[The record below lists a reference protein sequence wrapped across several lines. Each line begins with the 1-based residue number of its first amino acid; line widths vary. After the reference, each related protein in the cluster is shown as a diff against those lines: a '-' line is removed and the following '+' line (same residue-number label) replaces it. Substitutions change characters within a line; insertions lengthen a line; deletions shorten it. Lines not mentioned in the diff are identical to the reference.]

1 MIVPDSKPDLQEL
14 MRCEGKMRMK
24 ESRISDDRLLFS
36 GELEVCVLYRAKNG
50 EKPLYAMKV
59 LLPVEDF
66 MHMEG
71 LQRGM
76 AVSLQAETEHLD
88 CRIINDRKIGM
99 KAVLRLEA
107 VAEEKKT
114 AMPLT
119 DLQGEGMETLTEM
132 LSMERETM
140 EGKDRFTVK
149 EEIVIPPSLP
159 EIGEILTESVSLTEQ
174 EVRPMEGK
182 DRFTVK
188 EEMVIPLSRP
198 EIGEILTESVSL
210 TEQEIRPME
219 GKALVRGNLSIRLLY
234 TDEEGNLGSLAE
246 KIPFSGYLEDDRIT
260 AATDLTGRLTV
271 ENCRLTPAVDEDGE
285 TRLLTVD
292 VTVGTELQ
300 GRETEEVLVLSDA
313 YASYGTVSL
322 KKEKITYPVTV
333 AEGKNQFTVQ
343 ERIRLTEEEEPM
355 LRTEMVWG
363 EVRLSE
369 GHCLMDS
376 VEAEGVLTADI
387 LYHCADDSR
396 PVALLRRGIPFTQVM
411 ELKGAL
417 PTDEADITLR
427 LEDVDF
433 QMLSEV
439 EGELRA
445 TLIMEAAGRRQ
456 ETAELVTEAVWNE
469 AEDGKTAAGA
479 VIYVVQ
485 KGDSLWKI
493 AKKYRTT
500 VDNIVAVNEIE
511 DPALIYPGQKLLII
525 KMKR

>member
-1 MIVPDSKPDLQEL
+1 MPFALTKETMEMEWKTQMGKENSQILLEGDMIVPDSKPDLQEL
-14 MRCEGKMRMK
+14 MQCEGRMRMK
-24 ESRISDDRLLFS
+24 ESRISDDRLSFS
-36 GELEVCVLYRAKNG
+36 GELEACVLYRAKNG

-66 MHMEG
+66 IHMEG

-76 AVSLQAETEHLD
+76 AVSLHTEMEHLD
-88 CRIINDRKIGM
+88 CYIINDRKIGV
-99 KAVLRLEA
+99 KAVLRIEA
-107 VAEEKKT
+107 AAEEKKT
-114 AMPLT
+114 ALPLT
-119 DLQGEGMETLTEM
+119 DLQGEGVETLTEQI
-132 LSMERETM
+132 SIEREIM

-149 EEIVIPPSLP
+149 EEIVIPPSRP

-182 DRFTVK
+182 
-188 EEMVIPLSRP
+188 
-198 EIGEILTESVSL
+198 
-210 TEQEIRPME
+210 
-219 GKALVRGNLSIRLLY
+219 ALVRGNLCICLLY
-234 TDEEGNLGSLAE
+234 TDEEGNLGSLTE
-246 KIPFSGYLEDDRIT
+246 KIPFSGYLEDERIS
-260 AATDLTGRLTV
+260 TGMELMGQLTV

-285 TRLLTVD
+285 TRLLTAD
-292 VTVGTELQ
+292 MTVGTMLKGR
-300 GRETEEVLVLSDA
+300 GREEVSILADA
-313 YASYGTVSL
+313 YASCGTVSL
-322 KKEKITYPVTV
+322 KKEKITYPVT
-333 AEGKNQFTVQ
+333 AAAGKNQFMVQ
-343 ERIRLTEEEEPM
+343 ERIRLAEGEEPM
-355 LRTEMVWG
+355 LRTETVWG
-363 EVRLSE
+363 EVCLSE

-376 VEAEGVLTADI
+376 VEAEGVMTADI

-396 PVALLRRGIPFTQVM
+396 PVALLNRGIPFTQVM
-411 ELKGAL
+411 ELKGVL

-433 QMLSEV
+433 QMLSET
-439 EGELRA
+439 EGELRG

-456 ETAELVTEAVWNE
+456 ETAELVTEAIWNE
-469 AEDGKTAAGA
+469 AEDRKTAAGA

-511 DPALIYPGQKLLII
+511 DPELIYPGQKLLII